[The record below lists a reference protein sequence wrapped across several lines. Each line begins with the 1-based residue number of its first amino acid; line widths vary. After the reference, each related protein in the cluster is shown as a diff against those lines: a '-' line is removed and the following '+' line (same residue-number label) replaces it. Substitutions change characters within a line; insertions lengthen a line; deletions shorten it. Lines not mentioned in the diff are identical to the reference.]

1 MSLVSDTLDL
11 SPKGLKP
18 ERKNPITLTHIDLT
32 KAQALSIASFVHAT
46 DTKSAVALSF
56 IKLSAVGS
64 VATVTATNRY
74 IIAEQTFPIM
84 SSESDFELLLTPEH
98 IKAIKDTKSD
108 ISITV
113 NDETLTIYK
122 GDGST
127 ALPTANQYVKFPE
140 IASVWQGI
148 EETNKPVSDLRLNF
162 ELLAKIAKLK
172 SVDDIGNKLD
182 SAFDIYLQGETE
194 TSKPKAI
201 LLKRENLR
209 VLVQPML
216 TTKKGN

>member
-1 MSLVSDTLDL
+1 MTQ
-11 SPKGLKP
+11 
-18 ERKNPITLTHIDLT
+18 IDLT

-46 DTKSAVALSF
+46 DSKGVNGISH
-56 IKLSAVGS
+56 IKLSVADS

-74 IIAEQTFPIM
+74 IIAEQTFPV
-84 SSESDFELLLTPEH
+84 SSSFDNFEVLLAPEH
-98 IKAIKDTKSD
+98 IKAIKDTKCD

-127 ALPTANQYVKFPE
+127 ALPTANKYIKFPDV
-140 IASVWQGI
+140 AFVWNGV
-148 EETNKPVSDLRLNF
+148 EETTKPVSALRLNF

-172 SVDDIGNKLD
+172 SVADIGNKLD
-182 SAFDIYLQGETE
+182 STFDIYLQGETE

-201 LLKRENLR
+201 LLKRDDLR
-209 VLVQPML
+209 VLVQPL
-216 TTKKGN
+216 AVPKTNY